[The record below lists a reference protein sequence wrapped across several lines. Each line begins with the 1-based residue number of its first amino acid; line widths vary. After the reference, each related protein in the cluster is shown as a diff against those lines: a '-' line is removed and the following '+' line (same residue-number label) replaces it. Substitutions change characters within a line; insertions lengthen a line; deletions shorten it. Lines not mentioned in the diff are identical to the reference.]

1 MQLVVRAFP
10 ILPEKLERTREIAKE
25 IATHRAREAA
35 EFYRQF
41 TVAQETWH
49 LQETP
54 QGWWVIAV
62 TQLGEKPVE
71 EAAEEYA
78 ELATGFGRWLK
89 DRAAEITGIDLDVAP
104 LGPPT
109 ECILDSSTFYRG

>member
-10 ILPEKLERTREIAKE
+10 VLPEKIERTREVARE
-25 IATHRAREAA
+25 IATTRAHEAA
-35 EFYRQF
+35 AFFRHF
-41 TVAQETWH
+41 TVSQETWH
-49 LQETP
+49 LQETAH
-54 QGWWVIAV
+54 GWWVIAV

-71 EAAEEYA
+71 EAAREYA
-78 ELATGFGRWLK
+78 ELAEGFGRWLK

-109 ECILDSSTFYRG
+109 ECILDTSTFCRG